1 MTRGWDEGES
11 KHQLCSVFITLGWNL
26 TGMIWFFIVLFS
38 VLPSRTGPVYD
49 TQA

>member
-1 MTRGWDEGES
+1 MTRERDEGES
-11 KHQLCSVFITLGWNL
+11 KYQLCSVFFTLGRNL
-26 TGMIWFFIVLFS
+26 IGMIWFLIVLLS